1 MSSML
6 SDLLSDPVHLLTA
19 CKRALPTWSDVEQV
33 EFSSSKLSGGYSSP
47 GLYLVTSS
55 KEGLEPNRVVVK
67 LEPEN
72 STHPFY
78 DFYQV

>member
-1 MSSML
+1 MSSKL

-19 CKRALPTWSDVEQV
+19 CKRALPTWSYVEQV

-55 KEGLEPNRVVVK
+55 KEGLEPNRAVVK
-67 LEPEN
+67 LEPDN
-72 STHPFY
+72 STRLFY
-78 DFYQV
+78 YFSQV